1 MLIFTDEQRER
12 AGIKSLSKRCSHC
25 RKPLLAYPLIVS
37 DDAIFGVYHVECATD
52 LATDILVDLSTF
64 FCPGPPYV
72 RLFTLDP
79 KFGPRE
85 CKGGDHAIDEPQ
97 RD

>member
-12 AGIKSLSKRCSHC
+12 AGIKGLSKRCSHC
-25 RKPLLAYPLIVS
+25 HKPLLAYPLIVS
-37 DDAIFGVYHVECATD
+37 DDAIFGVYHVECAVA
-52 LATDILVDLSTF
+52 LATDILIDLSTF
-64 FCPGPPYV
+64 FHPGPPYA

-79 KFGPRE
+79 KFGLRE
-85 CKGGDHAIDEPQ
+85 YRGGDHAIGESQ